1 MDAQLVRQ
9 DEVARWVVLL
19 RDMIQNGRKLSDAE
33 VQALAVYSAINHV
46 NPTNGECY
54 YLPGVGPVSGIIT
67 WRKLGQEQLD
77 SESQV
82 RGKHYFWCQ
91 FTAIVPADNPKFDP
105 EKGDIAYQAILRDSW
120 TRARHTQYIVETAVS
135 MKDNLGCDL
144 ETALAKAEEY
154 AGEEPVWYGL
164 GVLYGSESFVKP
176 AQPAKD
182 GMPARPEGT
191 DKFDRHERCMKRAE
205 KLAIRK
211 RFSGITLQDADL
223 DYDNGIIDSVVNV
236 PALSV
241 PAPVPPPSSS
251 RPLPPIALRQA
262 INTKAKSYEDT
273 KHQATDQQRKL
284 LQFQLSTIFNS
295 VDIDRHS
302 FINYLFGF
310 TSTKQ
315 LSSSQVLAL
324 LDWLTLE
331 KAETGLVPS
340 PFALSEARYVL
351 NAALV
356 MQGQLSLPT
365 PEDDNVSV

>member
-19 RDMIQNGRKLSDAE
+19 RDMLQGGKKLSDGE
-33 VQALAVYSAINHV
+33 IKALAVYSTINKA
-46 NPTNGECY
+46 NPLAGEAY
-54 YLPGVGPVSGIIT
+54 YFPGVGPIAGIML
-67 WRKLGQEQLD
+67 WRRKGQEQLD
-77 SESQV
+77 NESGHH
-82 RGKHYFWCQ
+82 GKYYFWCT
-91 FTAIVPADNPKFDP
+91 FNPIVLEGTKFDAN
-105 EKGDIAYQAILRDSW
+105 KGDIAYLATLRDSW
-120 TRARHTQYIVETAVS
+120 TKSRHTTSIVETAVS
-135 MKDNLGCDL
+135 MKDGLSCDL

-154 AGEEPVWYGL
+154 AGKEPTWEGIGVVYGREDF
-164 GVLYGSESFVKP
+164 GGIE
-176 AQPAKD
+176 
-182 GMPARPEGT
+182 
-191 DKFDRHERCMKRAE
+191 KFERQERCMKRAE

-211 RFSGITLQDADL
+211 RFAGMSLQDAEL
-223 DYDNGIIDSVVNV
+223 DVYDNGIIDSVVNV
-236 PALSV
+236 PALSA

-284 LQFQLSTIFNS
+284 LQFQLSMIFNS

-331 KAETGLVPS
+331 KSESGLLPS